1 MNRHFDA
8 VLFDFGGVF
17 TPSPFLAIEAA
28 GTELGARPGQ
38 LLEIIF
44 GSYHEDNDHPWHRLE
59 RGEID
64 LGSAREE
71 IMAIAV
77 HEGFD
82 VDPLQLLLRSSS
94 SGGGGVREAVVERT
108 RRLRDDGY
116 RTALVTNNAREFRA
130 GWSSLLATDELF
142 DAVIDSSEVG
152 MRKPDPRIYTY
163 SLAQIGGVVPERAI
177 FLDDFEG
184 NIDAAVKLGMTGILV
199 GPDPQPALAV
209 LDEALSS

>member
-94 SGGGGVREAVVERT
+94 SGGGGVREAMVERT

>member
-199 GPDPQPALAV
+199 GPDPQPALAA

>member
-28 GTELGARPGQ
+28 GAELGARPGQ

-94 SGGGGVREAVVERT
+94 SGGGGVREAMVERT